1 VNAGAAPPGEMVPVW
16 DFAVRVLHWS
26 LVLSVAA
33 AWLTRHSPGRW
44 HEWLGYATLAI
55 VAARTAWGF
64 IGAGHARF
72 GEFMRS
78 PAATAA
84 YARSVVGG
92 REARYLGHN
101 PLGGW
106 MVAALLAMV
115 ALVGFTGWLYTTD
128 RFWGIAWVER
138 LHSTL
143 SDVLFVVVALHIV
156 GVVFTSARHREN
168 LLASMLHGRKRN
180 GGAGHGPAEGR

>member
-92 REARYLGHN
+92 REARYLVHN